1 MKTNEVTTEDLQRS
15 VLAVPPLARRAD
27 LALEEAENIRLI
39 RHLEQG
45 GVSTLM
51 YGGNANFY
59 HIPVSEYESTLTFLA
74 RAVADDTWVI
84 PSFGPDY
91 GRLVDQAGILQRT
104 AFPTAMALPQPTTA
118 TNEGIVA
125 GLQEAVQRFGRPII
139 LYVKHDRY
147 LPAATVGRLVADG
160 SVIAVKY
167 AVVRD
172 QPADDAYLGE
182 LIEEVGA
189 QRVISGIGER
199 PVIAHFN
206 TFGLRAFT
214 SGSVCI
220 APNLSMAI
228 LAALTRGDVATAQ
241 RLREAFLPLEDQ
253 RDSIHPVRVL
263 HEAVRLCGIADT
275 GPVLPLLD
283 NLTPAEQARVAEPAR
298 ALFAEARRLAAT
310 R

>member
-1 MKTNEVTTEDLQRS
+1 MKTSGVTIEDLQRS

-27 LALEEAENIRLI
+27 LTLEEAENNNLI
-39 RHLEQG
+39 RYLEQG
-45 GVSTLM
+45 GISTLM

-59 HIPVSEYESTLTFLA
+59 HIPVSEYESTLAFLA

-91 GRLVDQAGILQRT
+91 GRLVDQAAILQHT

-118 TNEGIVA
+118 TAGGIVA

-139 LYVKHDRY
+139 LYIKHDRY
-147 LPAATVGRLVADG
+147 LSAATVGRLVANG
-160 SVIAVKY
+160 SVVAVKY

-172 QPADDAYLGE
+172 RPAEDAYLGE
-182 LIEEVGA
+182 LVAEVGA

-199 PVIAHFN
+199 PVIAHFE

-228 LAALTRGDVATAQ
+228 LAALTRRDVATAQ

-253 RDSIHPVRVL
+253 RDAINPARVL
-263 HEAVRLCGIADT
+263 HEAVRLCRIADT

-283 NLTPAEQARVAEPAR
+283 NLSPAEQARVAPPAQ
-298 ALFAEARRLAAT
+298 ALFAEARHQAAAG
-310 R
+310 